1 MNTFENLR
9 REIDKID
16 ANLISLL
23 KQRASVVE
31 QVKDFKNSTKSED
44 FTLYIKPDRE
54 YAILIKVIQSQ
65 GYSKEFFYN
74 TWRGIISASNFLEQN
89 LNLLAVCEQS
99 QNDIF
104 HHFGGHKAPSLE
116 VDVSM
121 AFELLQKNKH
131 HILAFKESNI
141 AAFNL
146 LQTYTNIKIFAIT
159 HSFGSEKTLLCGKIS
174 LQHFLY
180 PAVFLTTN
188 NTGMLF
194 NEEAKIYTSE
204 TLDTKCIGAFYPLP
218 LQLL

>member
-89 LNLLAVCEQS
+89 LNLLAVC
-99 QNDIF
+99 
-104 HHFGGHKAPSLE
+104 
-116 VDVSM
+116 
-121 AFELLQKNKH
+121 
-131 HILAFKESNI
+131 
-141 AAFNL
+141 
-146 LQTYTNIKIFAIT
+146 
-159 HSFGSEKTLLCGKIS
+159 
-174 LQHFLY
+174 
-180 PAVFLTTN
+180 
-188 NTGMLF
+188 
-194 NEEAKIYTSE
+194 
-204 TLDTKCIGAFYPLP
+204 
-218 LQLL
+218 